1 MDHITDK
8 YIRLVEPSK
17 DSSANKV
24 HAEHLQGVAI
34 PKELLDSSKEEGRA
48 EGRAEGLEEQ
58 KLATARLML
67 EDGEPIEKIIRYTGL
82 TRDQIE
88 KAKK

>member
-8 YIRLVEPSK
+8 CIRLVEPSK

-24 HAEHLQGVAI
+24 RAEHLQDNAI
-34 PKELLDSSKEEGRA
+34 PKDLLDSSKEEGR
-48 EGRAEGLEEQ
+48 EEQ
-58 KLATARLML
+58 KITTARLML

-82 TRDQIE
+82 TRGQIE

>member
-17 DSSANKV
+17 DSSTNKV

-48 EGRAEGLEEQ
+48 EGLEEQ
-58 KLATARLML
+58 KLTTARLML

>member
-24 HAEHLQGVAI
+24 HVEHLQGNAI
-34 PKELLDSSKEEGRA
+34 PKDLLDSSKEEGRA
-48 EGRAEGLEEQ
+48 EGLEEQ
-58 KLATARLML
+58 KLTTARLML

-82 TRDQIE
+82 TRGQIE